1 MERKRSL
8 RLKLNL
14 PARSPSNAKIATV
27 NAKGVVKAKK
37 KGKVIIIAYTDEGA
51 TAICNITVKKA
62 PKYVKFKAQ
71 SIEIKKGKKK
81 KLKVKLSK
89 NSAGKVTFKV
99 QNKKIVKIDKK
110 GRITA
115 IKKGKTVVTAKTY
128 NKKKAKIVIIVK

>member
-14 PARSPSNAKIATV
+14 PARSQRFKSSNAKIATV

-89 NSAGKVTFKV
+89 NSAGNL
-99 QNKKIVKIDKK
+99 QSSEQEDC
-110 GRITA
+110 
-115 IKKGKTVVTAKTY
+115 
-128 NKKKAKIVIIVK
+128 